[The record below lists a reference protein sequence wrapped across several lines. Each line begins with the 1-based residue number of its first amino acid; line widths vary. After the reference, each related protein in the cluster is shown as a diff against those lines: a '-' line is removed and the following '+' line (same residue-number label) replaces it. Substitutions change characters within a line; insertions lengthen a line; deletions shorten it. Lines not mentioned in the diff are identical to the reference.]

1 MSIKSKN
8 YAMAHLPLFLLFVL
22 TAIVFL
28 LSPNDGERLA
38 LQTSVEI
45 NNMKLS
51 HTYGDGMMTLTARR
65 AEGRKGHKTLLY
77 DTHLNINQDGRQI
90 LLEGKK
96 GELSEN
102 FSTLS
107 FDRTRGRLWAGA
119 AAFSLSAD
127 YSAYDVKE
135 SLLSSRNVVVVSDN
149 YRLLGDHLLW
159 RQDGELILQGN
170 VQGVFSR

>member
-8 YAMAHLPLFLLFVL
+8 YAMAHLPLLLLFVL

-28 LSPNDGERLA
+28 LSPNDGERSQ
-38 LQTSVEI
+38 LQMSVEI

-51 HTYGDGMMTLTARR
+51 HTYSDGMMTLTARR

-90 LLEGKK
+90 ILEGKK

-102 FSTLS
+102 YSTLS
-107 FDRTRGRLWAGA
+107 FDRTHGRLWSGA
-119 AAFSLSAD
+119 AAFSFSAD
-127 YSAYDVKE
+127 YSAYDVNE
-135 SLLSSRNVVVVSDN
+135 NLLSSRNVVVVSDN
-149 YRLLGDHLLW
+149 YRLLGDRLLW
-159 RQDGELILQGN
+159 QQGGELILQGN